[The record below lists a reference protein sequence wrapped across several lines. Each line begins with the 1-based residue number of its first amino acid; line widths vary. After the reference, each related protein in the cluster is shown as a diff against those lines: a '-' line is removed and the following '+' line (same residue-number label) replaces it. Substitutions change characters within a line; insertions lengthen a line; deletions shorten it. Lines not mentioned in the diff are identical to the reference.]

1 MIDDV
6 DFGKTSADYSRH
18 RAGFPDSFFER
29 VFDDSLATAGSHIL
43 DLGTG
48 TGMLARG
55 FAARSAAVTGLDN
68 APPQIDEA
76 RRIAARDNLSIEFAV
91 APAEATGQP
100 NSKFDLVVAGQCWHW
115 FDHAK
120 AAAEVRRVLKPGG
133 HLVIAHMDW
142 LPLSGNVVA
151 ATEGLIEAHN
161 RDWDL
166 GGSDGRYP
174 GWRAELEA
182 AKFSEIDGFEY
193 DIEITY
199 SHESWRGRIR
209 ASAGVGGTLAADAVA
224 RFDDDLAAL
233 LADEFSEDP
242 LTVPH
247 RVWAM
252 TAVAPQTYPGTTS
265 GMSGTA
271 ACGVPSG
278 TQS

>member
-6 DFGKTSADYSRH
+6 DFGKTSADYGRH
-18 RAGFPDSFFER
+18 RAGFPDSIFER
-29 VFDDSLATAGSHIL
+29 LVDDGLATAGSHIL

-48 TGMLARG
+48 TGTLARG
-55 FAARSAAVTGLDN
+55 FAARGAVVTGLDN
-68 APPQIDEA
+68 APQQIDEA
-76 RRIAARDNLSIEFAV
+76 RRIAAQDSLSIEFAV
-91 APAEATGQP
+91 APTEATGQP
-100 NSKFDLVVAGQCWHW
+100 NRKFDLVVAGQCWRW

-142 LPLSGNVVA
+142 LPLQGNVVA
-151 ATEGLIEAHN
+151 ATESLIEAHN
-161 RDWDL
+161 PNWDL

-174 GWRAELEA
+174 GWRVELEA

-209 ASAGVGGTLAADAVA
+209 ASAGVGGTLAADAVTH
-224 RFDDDLAAL
+224 FDDDLAGL
-233 LADEFSEDP
+233 LADEFPEDP
-242 LTVPH
+242 LAVPH

-252 TAVAPQTYPGTTS
+252 TAVAL
-265 GMSGTA
+265 
-271 ACGVPSG
+271 
-278 TQS
+278 